1 MLPSFQLDRWM
12 DGWIE
17 IEMGMGFEMQL
28 DMGMEMEMKIGIERD
43 REIGRQTARQTE
55 TDTDRHRQRQTDTDR
70 DRQTDGQTDTHTQT
84 QTQTHTETETET
96 LGVGRPWGWA
106 SLAENLGLVP
116 PFLPPEW
123 FLKIWAKPWVQKF
136 SPCNDGSVIF
146 CQNLSP

>member
-43 REIGRQTARQTE
+43 REIGRQTARQTHTH
-55 TDTDRHRQRQTDTDR
+55 TDTD
-70 DRQTDGQTDTHTQT
+70 TDTHTHGQRQT
-84 QTQTHTETETET
+84 EN

-146 CQNLSP
+146 YQNLSP